1 MVQQNSPQPDSIFS
15 EFNPDTLSGIVF
27 DIRRYSI
34 HDGPGIRTAVFLK
47 GCPLSCWWC
56 HNPEGQS
63 TKIEIL
69 KRDNRCIHCGEC
81 LSICQYGAIRQV
93 GDQILF
99 DRTKCTVCGEC
110 IDECYAEALELVGK
124 RMSIAEVIKAIKA
137 DLPFYE
143 QSNGGVTFSGGEPLL
158 QPQFLHGLLAA
169 SHQLGIHTA
178 VDTCGYASWKT
189 IASLHEEVDLFLYD
203 IKVLDDQLH
212 RKYTGVSNQLILE
225 NLRRLSELDSKIIV
239 RFPVIPGIN
248 DDEVH
253 VRGLA
258 NLVKGLEHIQEID
271 VLPYHSSAIN
281 KYNSLGL
288 NYPLEGLLSP
298 QDEQLQ
304 EIVQILE
311 DAGLN
316 VKIGG

>member
-1 MVQQNSPQPDSIFS
+1 MAQNLLPISPAPSSVTKTNDLTGVI
-15 EFNPDTLSGIVF
+15 F
-27 DIRRYSI
+27 DIRKYSI

-63 TKIEIL
+63 AKIEII
-69 KRDNRCIHCGEC
+69 KRENRCIHCGEC
-81 LSICQYGAIRQV
+81 LSICKYGAISQL
-93 GDQILF
+93 GDQILL
-99 DRTKCTVCGEC
+99 DRNKCTVCGEC

-124 RMSIAEVIKAIKA
+124 RMSVSDVIEEIEA

-158 QPQFLHGLLAA
+158 QPQFLRSLLIA

-178 VDTCGYASWKT
+178 VDTCGYASWKV
-189 IASLHEEVDLFLYD
+189 IDSLRQEVDLFLYD
-203 IKVLDDQLH
+203 LKILDDHLH
-212 RKYTGVSNQLILE
+212 RKYTGVSNRLILE
-225 NLRRLSELDSKIIV
+225 NLRRLSEGGSHIIV

-248 DDEVH
+248 DEEGH
-253 VRGLA
+253 VRRLA
-258 NLVKGLEHIQEID
+258 NLVKGLANIHEID
-271 VLPYHSSAIN
+271 ILPYHSSAIN

-288 NYPLEGLLSP
+288 NYSLEGLHSP
-298 QDEQLQ
+298 MEEQIE
-304 EIVQILE
+304 EIASILKE
-311 DAGLN
+311 AGLA

>member
-1 MVQQNSPQPDSIFS
+1 MQKNLLQADNSDFV
-15 EFNPDTLSGIVF
+15 FNPDTLSGIVF
-27 DIRRYSI
+27 DIRKYSI

-63 TKIEIL
+63 TKIEII
-69 KRDNRCIHCGEC
+69 KRENRCIHCGEC
-81 LSICQYGAIRQV
+81 LSICKDGAISQI
-93 GDQILF
+93 GDQILL
-99 DRTKCTVCGEC
+99 DRTKCTLCGQC

-124 RMSIAEVIKAIKA
+124 RMSVSEVINEIVA

-158 QPQFLHGLLAA
+158 QPLFLRGLLIAA
-169 SHQLGIHTA
+169 HQLGIHTA
-178 VDTCGYASWKT
+178 VDTCGYARWN
-189 IASLHEEVDLFLYD
+189 IIDSLRHEVDLFLYD

-212 RKYTGVSNQLILE
+212 HKYTGVSNRLIVE
-225 NLRRLSELDSKIIV
+225 NLRRLSELGSKIIV

-248 DDEVH
+248 DDEAH
-253 VRGLA
+253 VRQLA
-258 NLVKGLEHIQEID
+258 NLVKSLEHIQEID
-271 VLPYHSSAIN
+271 ILPYHSSAIN

-288 NYPLEGLLSP
+288 HYSLEGLNSP
-298 QDEQLQ
+298 LEAQLQ
-304 EIVQILE
+304 EIAEILE
-311 DAGLN
+311 AAGLS